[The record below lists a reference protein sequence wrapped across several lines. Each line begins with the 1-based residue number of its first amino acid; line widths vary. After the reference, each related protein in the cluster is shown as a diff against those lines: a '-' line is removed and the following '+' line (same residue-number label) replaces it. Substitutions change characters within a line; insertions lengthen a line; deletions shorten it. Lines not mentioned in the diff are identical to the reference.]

1 MRILYV
7 IPGPMSRTELG
18 PAEVTRRGEV
28 LRSWAAP
35 GTAVEIRDV
44 ASGPASIESA
54 YEEHLTVP
62 ATAEAMLEAERDGF
76 DAGLLG
82 CFGDPG
88 ADALRELLQRMP
100 VVAPGEAAFHVAA
113 MLGERF
119 GIVTVASS
127 VVRPLRQL
135 VARAGLSERL
145 VGLAV
150 VETPVLEL
158 GRDPARTLQRMAAA
172 GRELVEQRGA
182 DTLVLGCMSMA
193 FLDVTAELE
202 GELGGAGRQP
212 RALGA
217 QGRRGPRGLRP
228 ATQQARLSAAAQAR
242 ERSRGRACRAGAA
255 CPCLRSWSGE
265 PGPSAA

>member
-135 VARAGLSERL
+135 VARTGLSERL

-158 GRDPARTLQRMAAA
+158 GRDPARTFERMAAA

-193 FLDVTAELE
+193 FLDVSAQLESELAVPVVNPARSALKVAE
-202 GELGGAGRQP
+202 
-212 RALGA
+212 ALVGS
-217 QGRRGPRGLRP
+217 GLRHSKRAYPLPPKLASGRVDAP
-228 ATQQARLSAAAQAR
+228 AALELPARA
-242 ERSRGRACRAGAA
+242 
-255 CPCLRSWSGE
+255 
-265 PGPSAA
+265 

>member
-135 VARAGLSERL
+135 VARTGLSERL
-145 VGLAV
+145 AGLAV

-158 GRDPARTLQRMAAA
+158 GRDPARTFERMAAA

-193 FLDVTAELE
+193 FLDVSAQLESELAVPVVNPARSALKVAEALVGSGLRHSKRAYPLPPKLASGRVDAPAELE
-202 GELGGAGRQP
+202 LPA
-212 RALGA
+212 RA
-217 QGRRGPRGLRP
+217 
-228 ATQQARLSAAAQAR
+228 
-242 ERSRGRACRAGAA
+242 
-255 CPCLRSWSGE
+255 
-265 PGPSAA
+265 

>member
-100 VVAPGEAAFHVAA
+100 VVAPGEAEFHVAA

-135 VARAGLSERL
+135 VARTGLSERL
-145 VGLAV
+145 AGLAV

-158 GRDPARTLQRMAAA
+158 GRDPARTFERMAAA

-202 GELGGAGRQP
+202 AELGVPVVNPARS
-212 RALGA
+212 ALKVAEALVGS
-217 QGRRGPRGLRP
+217 GLRHSKRAYPLPPKFASGRVAGP
-228 ATQQARLSAAAQAR
+228 AALELPARA
-242 ERSRGRACRAGAA
+242 
-255 CPCLRSWSGE
+255 
-265 PGPSAA
+265 

>member
-18 PAEVTRRGEV
+18 PAEVTRRGQV

-35 GTAVEIRDV
+35 GTAVEIREV

-88 ADALRELLQRMP
+88 ADALRELLESMP
-100 VVAPGEAAFHVAA
+100 IVAPGEAALHVAA

-135 VARAGLSERL
+135 VVRSGLGERL
-145 VGLAV
+145 AGLAV

-158 GRDPARTLQRMAAA
+158 GRDPARTFERMSAA
-172 GRELVEQRGA
+172 GRDLVEHHGA

-193 FLDVTAELE
+193 FLDVTAQLE
-202 GELGGAGRQP
+202 AELGVPVVNPARS
-212 RALGA
+212 ALKVAEALVGS
-217 QGRRGPRGLRP
+217 GLRHSKRAYPLPPKLASGRVAGP
-228 ATQQARLSAAAQAR
+228 AGLELPARA
-242 ERSRGRACRAGAA
+242 
-255 CPCLRSWSGE
+255 
-265 PGPSAA
+265 